1 MRRNKIIRWFFNRL
15 YRLRPPELVQYW
27 KKGDVARA
35 KLTVLKDG
43 SYAMVIEG
51 EKYPLYGFP
60 RGPVLFGALARL
72 KFLAKNLVFNETW
85 KLLEEGKTNEEVMA
99 YIKNVALP
107 EVLKEVSKNKYD
119 FFPPERMCP
128 AVRELWRALSSIGK
142 RMTPEAREQFDAL
155 KQGITFFLQEDDA
168 YKLRVQF
175 LAKFINPRSWYRKIY
190 RLITRREYSF
200 KKEVETLL
208 GFLGEA
214 EITPDMKGRA
224 KLIKR
229 VLLAF
234 LEDEEFGELIE
245 AVVWEVDWKKMRLS
259 RSDLYYLRGKFFKT
273 DYAVFD
279 Y

>member
-128 AVRELWRALSSIGK
+128 AVRELWRAFSSIGK
-142 RMTPEAREQFDAL
+142 RMTPEARKQFDAL
-155 KQGITFFLQEDDA
+155 KQGVTFFLQEDDA
-168 YKLRVQF
+168 YKFRVQF

-190 RLITRREYSF
+190 RLITRRKYSF